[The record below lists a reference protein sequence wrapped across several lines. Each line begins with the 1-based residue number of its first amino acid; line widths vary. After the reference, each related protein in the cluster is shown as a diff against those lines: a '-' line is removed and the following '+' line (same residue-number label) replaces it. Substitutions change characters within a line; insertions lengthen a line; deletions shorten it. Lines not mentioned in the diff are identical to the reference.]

1 MSRYYELTFIAKPD
15 IEEANLNTL
24 MEKVTGFVTS
34 EGGKILKVNHWGVRR
49 LMYPIRK
56 YRDGRYVFM
65 WLELGPAMV
74 ARIEGRLKLTEDII
88 RYLLIRADD
97 DLDISKIVAAP
108 AEAEAAP
115 LPPAPESAPAPE
127 PAPEPPVESAPTA

>member
-15 IEEANLNTL
+15 IEDANLATL

-34 EGGKILKVNHWGVRR
+34 EGGKVLKVNHWGVRR

-65 WLELGPAMV
+65 WLDLAPSMV
-74 ARIEGRLKLTEDII
+74 ARIEGRLKLTEDVI
-88 RYLLIRADD
+88 RYLLIRANDN
-97 DLDISKIVAAP
+97 LDISKIVAAP

-115 LPPAPESAPAPE
+115 APAPTPAPAESAPA
-127 PAPEPPVESAPTA
+127 A